1 VSFPEIFGLGA
12 ALGVAAGVGWA
23 RMWGRRQVSEISR
36 ERDENWDFACRLLE
50 SPEFYMEQRGV
61 LDAIGSPTYG
71 EYGRIPNGPVASL
84 RDIDEES

>member
-1 VSFPEIFGLGA
+1 
-12 ALGVAAGVGWA
+12 
-23 RMWGRRQVSEISR
+23 
-36 ERDENWDFACRLLE
+36 LLE